1 MPSGFVPGQSS
12 GYVPGATSPVKE
24 RVPARTSTM
33 PGGMGFWTIQ
43 EGVVTVARI
52 HLQPSSRRTPGRYAV
67 RLMRTA
73 ALVTLLQPHDAAIA
87 TGSMGPGVRRDDQW
101 RMALQ

>member
-1 MPSGFVPGQSS
+1 MH
-12 GYVPGATSPVKE
+12 ALTS
-24 RVPARTSTM
+24 RL
-33 PGGMGFWTIQ
+33 
-43 EGVVTVARI
+43 GV
-52 HLQPSSRRTPGRYAV
+52 RRDQYAV